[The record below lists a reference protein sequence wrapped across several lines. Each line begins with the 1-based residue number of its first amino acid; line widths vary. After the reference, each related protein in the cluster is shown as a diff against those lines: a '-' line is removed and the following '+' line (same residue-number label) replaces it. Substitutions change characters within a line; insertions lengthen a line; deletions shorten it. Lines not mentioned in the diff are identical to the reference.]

1 MPLHLVDVTF
11 RALVERDVD
20 PEDLA
25 GNICSR
31 IEEQLLSGETLI
43 DIDVENVVLPLL
55 SDGSCDSGVSTCP
68 EEAQ

>member
-1 MPLHLVDVTF
+1 MPIQLVDVTF

-31 IEEQLLSGETLI
+31 IEEQLFSGETLI

-68 EEAQ
+68 EEAE

>member
-20 PEDLA
+20 PEELA
-25 GNICSR
+25 GNVCSR
-31 IEEQLLSGETLI
+31 IEEQLLNGETLI
-43 DIDVENVVLPLL
+43 DIDVENVVLPLM

-68 EEAQ
+68 EETQ

>member
-1 MPLHLVDVTF
+1 MPIQLVDVTCP
-11 RALVERDVD
+11 ALVERDVD

-31 IEEQLLSGETLI
+31 IEEQLLKGETLI
-43 DIDVENVVLPLL
+43 DIDVENVVLPLM

-68 EEAQ
+68 EETQ

>member
-1 MPLHLVDVTF
+1 MPIQLVDVTF

-31 IEEQLLSGETLI
+31 IEEQLFSGETLI

-68 EEAQ
+68 EEDE

>member
-1 MPLHLVDVTF
+1 MPIQLVDVTF

-31 IEEQLLSGETLI
+31 IEEQLFSGETLI

-55 SDGSCDSGVSTCP
+55 SDGSCDSGVSTCT
-68 EEAQ
+68 EEAE

>member
-1 MPLHLVDVTF
+1 MPIQLVDVTF

-31 IEEQLLSGETLI
+31 IEEQLFSGETLI

-55 SDGSCDSGVSTCP
+55 SDGSCESGVSTCP
-68 EEAQ
+68 EEAE

>member
-1 MPLHLVDVTF
+1 MPIQLVDVTF
-11 RALVERDVD
+11 RALVERNVD

-68 EEAQ
+68 EEAE